1 MPSVGMKGTA
11 MVGSLSEI
19 QEEFFQYIGDIVYAT
34 MTTVDSKGRPRARV
48 LVAVWQVVDGRPVGW
63 LATGGCEE

>member
-1 MPSVGMKGTA
+1 MAASFSAIREKVFDYA
-11 MVGSLSEI
+11 RS
-19 QEEFFQYIGDIVYAT
+19 IVYAP
-34 MTTVDSKGRPRARV
+34 MTTVDGKNHPRLRV